1 MSNVKQWTGS
11 TSLYLRFFTSLS
23 IKPMDMISNYL
34 LIILTAIL
42 AIARVLNTTQIDNRD
57 LFTIVK
63 NAVYWTRLV

>member
-1 MSNVKQWTGS
+1 M
-11 TSLYLRFFTSLS
+11 
-23 IKPMDMISNYL
+23 IMISNYL